1 MRFVKLL
8 LISGLLLFGLIT
20 AISLFIPFN
29 VRISRATNIH
39 APAEN
44 IWQLVDDMNKWKEWN
59 PFFSNLPAGTIHVS
73 DTGAGK
79 NASMEVAGT
88 LVQWKEKKNDER
100 IAVMQRRNGK
110 PMINGWKCIKHP
122 GSDSTTLQ
130 WYMDF
135 KLRWY
140 PWEKFSSLVFD
151 KSYGT
156 KMEQG
161 LNNIKKIVGTD
172 RTSIN

>member
-1 MRFVKLL
+1 MRFIKLL
-8 LISGLLLFGLIT
+8 IISGLLLFGLIT
-20 AISLFIPFN
+20 AISLLIPFT

-39 APAEN
+39 ASAGK
-44 IWQLVDDMNKWKEWN
+44 IWQQVDDMHQWKEWN
-59 PFFSNLPAGTIHVS
+59 PFFSKLPAGAIHIS

-79 NASMEVAGT
+79 TTIMEVSGT
-88 LVQWKEKKNDER
+88 TVQWKEKKADER
-100 IAVMQRRNGK
+100 IVVMQGKNGK
-110 PMINGWKCIKHP
+110 PMINGWKCIQHP

-140 PWEKFSSLVFD
+140 PWEKFSSLIFD
-151 KSYGT
+151 KSYGP

-161 LNNIKKIVGTD
+161 LDNIKKNAEAD
-172 RTSIN
+172 RTSLN

>member
-8 LISGLLLFGLIT
+8 LISGVLLFILIT
-20 AISLFIPFN
+20 AISLLIPFN

-39 APAEN
+39 APTEK
-44 IWQLVDDMNKWKEWN
+44 IWQQVDDMQKWTEWN
-59 PFFSNLPAGTIHVS
+59 PFFSKLPAGTIHFTDS
-73 DTGAGK
+73 SKTT
-79 NASMEVAGT
+79 MEVSGT
-88 LVQWKEKKNDER
+88 IVQWSQKKPDER
-100 IAVMQRRNGK
+100 IATLQTGK
-110 PMINGWKCIKHP
+110 GKSVINGWKSIEHA

-151 KSYGT
+151 KSYGAS
-156 KMEQG
+156 MEKG
-161 LNNIKKIVGTD
+161 LQNIKNIVEAD
-172 RTSIN
+172 RISIN